1 MKYNPR
7 VSSSRRKNRKAHF
20 TAPSSVRRI
29 LMSAPL
35 STDLRQKYNVRS
47 MPVRKDDEVQVVRG
61 TYKGREG
68 KVVQVYRRKWVIH
81 IERITREKVNGST
94 VNVGINPSKVVV
106 TKLRLDKDRKSLLD
120 RKAKGRAVGEKEK
133 GTKFTAEDIMQS
145 TIPEKNKASEG
156 SPWEFVGLL
165 PLFDPPRHDSAET
178 ICRALGLGVNVKMI
192 TGYLSFSLA
201 SSSLFLLSFSSHG
214 YDFTGLRGSFSH
226 SPECGNYNVVCRSKQ
241 FQDDTKSK
249 IPNGTTN
256 CNNHTESSKD
266 LVLRANKGEP
276 SGSCQ
281 EQEKSG
287 VSSQCTSSSIPQEP
301 ESKPKPRI
309 LLVEDNKIN
318 VMVTKSMMKQLGH
331 TTDVVNNGAEAVR
344 AVQSCFYDLILM
356 DVSMLVMNG
365 LQATQLIRSFEE
377 TGNWDAA
384 ITAGIEPCA
393 PSSASLQDGQIS
405 VHYDKRITIIAESTS
420 LLIALKSLIPIWS
433 PDSLQCCLVSI
444 PADLW
449 LSDSAEEFY
458 ANGNLW
464 VLVKFGFER
473 NGREVSTNNKVQ
485 KVMQD
490 VLQ

>member
-1 MKYNPR
+1 MPQL
-7 VSSSRRKNRKAHF
+7 
-20 TAPSSVRRI
+20 I
-29 LMSAPL
+29 LMWRASF
-35 STDLRQKYNVRS
+35 Q
-47 MPVRKDDEVQVVRG
+47 
-61 TYKGREG
+61 
-68 KVVQVYRRKWVIH
+68 
-81 IERITREKVNGST
+81 ST
-94 VNVGINPSKVVV
+94 VLVVFKLQQMVMERRGKLKSSIKKKINRRRTSWQWSRGLEHSERNPNAKAVSLQACAGFYLTSCPVGN
-106 TKLRLDKDRKSLLD
+106 LFALD
-120 RKAKGRAVGEKEK
+120 
-133 GTKFTAEDIMQS
+133 
-145 TIPEKNKASEG
+145 
-156 SPWEFVGLL
+156 
-165 PLFDPPRHDSAET
+165 
-178 ICRALGLGVNVKMI
+178 
-192 TGYLSFSLA
+192 
-201 SSSLFLLSFSSHG
+201 
-214 YDFTGLRGSFSH
+214 GSFSH

-281 EQEKSG
+281 EQEKSAL
-287 VSSQCTSSSIPQEP
+287 SSQCTSSSIPQEP

-331 TTDVVNNGAEAVR
+331 TMDVVNNGAEAVR
-344 AVQSCFYDLILM
+344 AAQSCFYDLILM
-356 DVSMLVMNG
+356 DICMPVMNG

-384 ITAGIEPCA
+384 IKAGIEPCA

-405 VHYDKRITIIAESTS
+405 VHYDKRITIFAESTS

>member
-145 TIPEKNKASEG
+145 REIGQCVFVDSVDLKAEREVVNAAKRAERKLHLSYKPYALGTKRTIPEKNKASEG

-256 CNNHTESSKD
+256 CNNHTESSKE

-405 VHYDKRITIIAESTS
+405 VHYDKRITIIAGSTS

-433 PDSLQCCLVSI
+433 PDSL
-444 PADLW
+444 
-449 LSDSAEEFY
+449 
-458 ANGNLW
+458 
-464 VLVKFGFER
+464 
-473 NGREVSTNNKVQ
+473 
-485 KVMQD
+485 
-490 VLQ
+490 